1 MSVCLGLNY
10 HSYRDVTMTV
20 KDCKESGLRT
30 AKLAVLLIK
39 IMKYGIV
46 LFYYINNKGKV
57 QTMNLCQSFIV
68 NN

>member
-1 MSVCLGLNY
+1 MQFIFVCRFACGFSFNTRIY
-10 HSYRDVTMTV
+10 HSYSDVTMTV

-46 LFYYINNKGKV
+46 LFYYINN
-57 QTMNLCQSFIV
+57 
-68 NN
+68 